1 MDVRAKRISS
11 AWVPLAVTL
20 FGLVLTG
27 WGVQLELD
35 HVRET
40 DRQRFAVLT
49 ERLKFEIHQRV
60 QVYRAG
66 LLGFR
71 GLYVA
76 STSVRRNEFRGA
88 VAIHDL
94 PAEFPG
100 AHGVG
105 YIRAVPRAHVQEFLA
120 ETRADG
126 APDFQLRTKGDHD
139 PLMVIELVE
148 PLAHNRAAEGFDIAQ
163 EPLRREAAERAMLT
177 GEASLTAKVTLVQ
190 ALKSGPGFLYFA
202 PIYRNGAPASTVAER
217 RAAIAGWV
225 FMPISAARVFRGAAD
240 ITQGELDFEVFEGSE
255 ASLGGLLYDNNS
267 HVSLARAAMAP
278 AFSDRVL
285 LRLSTLRIGGQ
296 LWTTVM
302 STTRLFH
309 AQSRSTAWAI
319 AVGGSAFAFLLG
331 LLVRAQSSAVRR
343 AQALADSMTSDLEE
357 AQAVG
362 RLGNWRLELATSQ
375 MQWSKQLYVLFGRDG
390 ASPAPDFA
398 GWSAMFTEADAARH
412 GELVARAADSGAS
425 YSAVLQTRGIENDV
439 RFVRVEGRARS
450 REDKVVAL
458 YGTAMDVSAEVA
470 REESLRIAQRRAED
484 ASRSKSEFLANMS
497 HEIRTPMTAI
507 LGYADMLAENGAAA
521 ASRQQ
526 RIDYCD
532 TIRRNGEHL
541 LAIINDILD
550 ISKIEAGMLK
560 VECVPTEVEPIV
572 REIVSLMHAKARAK
586 GLSLEYVRWADIP
599 ATIRT
604 DPMRLRQILINLIG
618 NAVKFSEVGGVVVTA
633 SLEPSDPPRLRFEV
647 ADTGIGLTEE
657 QGATLFGAFQ
667 QADSSTTRKFG
678 GTGLG
683 LRISKRLAQ
692 MLGGDITFTSELR
705 KGSVFSATIEALPL
719 TAAQAPAALVSR
731 ERAAS
736 RRPLPSSQRPLEGV
750 RILLAEDGKDNQR
763 LISHHLRKA
772 GAEVRIVDNGRLAV
786 EALSADGTVA
796 GALMASL
803 PVDLILTDM
812 QMPEMDGYLTTQVLR
827 EKGCTL
833 PIVAL
838 TAHTMSGDAERCLAV
853 GCDAYAAKPID
864 RLELIDLCRRA
875 SSGELRERPR
885 NLERKAAG
893 P

>member
-1 MDVRAKRISS
+1 
-11 AWVPLAVTL
+11 
-20 FGLVLTG
+20 
-27 WGVQLELD
+27 
-35 HVRET
+35 
-40 DRQRFAVLT
+40 
-49 ERLKFEIHQRV
+49 
-60 QVYRAG
+60 
-66 LLGFR
+66 
-71 GLYVA
+71 
-76 STSVRRNEFRGA
+76 
-88 VAIHDL
+88 
-94 PAEFPG
+94 
-100 AHGVG
+100 
-105 YIRAVPRAHVQEFLA
+105 
-120 ETRADG
+120 
-126 APDFQLRTKGDHD
+126 
-139 PLMVIELVE
+139 
-148 PLAHNRAAEGFDIAQ
+148 
-163 EPLRREAAERAMLT
+163 
-177 GEASLTAKVTLVQ
+177 
-190 ALKSGPGFLYFA
+190 
-202 PIYRNGAPASTVAER
+202 
-217 RAAIAGWV
+217 
-225 FMPISAARVFRGAAD
+225 MPISAERVFRGAAD
-240 ITQGELDFEVFEGSE
+240 ITQGELDFEVFEGKE
-255 ASLGGLLYDNNS
+255 ASLAGLLYDNDS
-267 HVSLARAAMAP
+267 HVSLARAATSQSLP
-278 AFSDRVL
+278 DRAL

-296 LWTTVM
+296 LWTTAM
-302 STTRLFH
+302 STTRSFH

-319 AVGGSAFAFLLG
+319 AVGGSAFALLLG
-331 LLVRAQSSAVRR
+331 LLLRAQSSAVLR
-343 AQALADSMTSDLEE
+343 AQALADTMTSDLEE

-362 RLGNWRLELATSQ
+362 RLGNWRVELATSQ
-375 MQWSKQLYVLFGRDG
+375 MQWSKQLYVLFGRAR
-390 ASPAPDFA
+390 ASAAPDFA
-398 GWSAMFTEADAARH
+398 GWSTMFTEADAARH
-412 GELVARAADSGAS
+412 AELVARAAESGAS

-439 RFVRVEGRARS
+439 QFVRVEGRARS
-450 REDKVVAL
+450 REDTVVAL

-507 LGYADMLAENGAAA
+507 LGYADLLAEEGAAA

-572 REIVSLMHAKARAK
+572 REIVSLMHVKAHAK
-586 GLSLEYVRWADIP
+586 GLSLEYVRRADIP

-618 NAVKFSEVGGVVVTA
+618 NAVKFSEAGGVVVTA
-633 SLEPSDPPRLRFEV
+633 SLEASEPPQLRFAV

-692 MLGGDITFTSELR
+692 MLGGDISFTSTLG
-705 KGSVFSATIEALPL
+705 KGSVFSATIETGPL
-719 TAAQAPAALVSR
+719 TAAEAEAPAAPASR
-731 ERAAS
+731 PDRAAPVRLS
-736 RRPLPSSQRPLEGV
+736 ASGQPPLLGV
-750 RILLAEDGKDNQR
+750 RILLAEDGHDNQR

-786 EALSADGTVA
+786 EALSVDGTVE
-796 GALMASL
+796 GPLLASL

-812 QMPEMDGYLTTQVLR
+812 QMPEMDGYLATQVLR

-875 SSGELRERPR
+875 TSGELRDPSR
-885 NLERKAAG
+885 LEQKAG